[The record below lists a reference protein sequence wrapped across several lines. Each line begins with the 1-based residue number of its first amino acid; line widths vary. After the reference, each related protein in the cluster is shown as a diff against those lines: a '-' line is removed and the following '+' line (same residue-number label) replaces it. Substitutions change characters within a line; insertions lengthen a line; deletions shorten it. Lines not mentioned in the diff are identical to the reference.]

1 MISPA
6 NRAFPDPAPDSAA
19 DSAAGTTGERGALHQ
34 SEKKAAE
41 NQPDSFNEKALT
53 DKVVQIPPVGPTE
66 APIKGL
72 DPEPSAG
79 SKPPAKPPSKT

>member
-6 NRAFPDPAPDSAA
+6 NRAFPDAPVNTPAD
-19 DSAAGTTGERGALHQ
+19 TTGDRGALHQ

-41 NQPDSFNEKALT
+41 KQPDSFNEKALT
-53 DKVVQIPPVGPTE
+53 DKVVEIPPVGPTE

-72 DPEPSAG
+72 DPEPSAPA
-79 SKPPAKPPSKT
+79 KPPAKPPAAPTR

>member
-6 NRAFPDPAPDSAA
+6 NRAFPDSAA
-19 DSAAGTTGERGALHQ
+19 DTTGDRDALQQ

-41 NQPDSFNEKALT
+41 KQPDSFNEKALT
-53 DKVVQIPPVGPTE
+53 EKVVEIPPVDKTE

-72 DPEPSAG
+72 DPEPS
-79 SKPPAKPPSKT
+79 PPAKPGAQTPR

>member
-6 NRAFPDPAPDSAA
+6 NRAFPASPDSVA
-19 DSAAGTTGERGALHQ
+19 DTTGDRDALHQ

-41 NQPDSFNEKALT
+41 KQPGSFSEKALT
-53 DKVVQIPPVGPTE
+53 DKVVEIPPVDKTA

-72 DPEPSAG
+72 DPAPADAEN
-79 SKPPAKPPSKT
+79 PPATPGAKTAR

>member
-6 NRAFPDPAPDSAA
+6 NRAFPDSPDSPDSAA
-19 DSAAGTTGERGALHQ
+19 DTTGDRDALHQ

-41 NQPDSFNEKALT
+41 KQPDSFNEKALT
-53 DKVVQIPPVGPTE
+53 DKVVEIPPVDKTA

-72 DPEPSAG
+72 DPEPS
-79 SKPPAKPPSKT
+79 PPAKPGAKTAS